1 MKGGD
6 VLIVRELMRLMLFC
20 SPELYN
26 KIVTVDSAVDSSC
39 GRNPM
44 TRPVTTKIK
53 TLQKCFHMVLLFCF
67 LLRL

>member
-6 VLIVRELMRLMLFC
+6 VLIVRELMRLMLFV
-20 SPELYN
+20 PQNY
-26 KIVTVDSAVDSSC
+26 TVDSAVDSSC

-53 TLQKCFHMVLLFCF
+53 TLQKCFHVVLLFCF